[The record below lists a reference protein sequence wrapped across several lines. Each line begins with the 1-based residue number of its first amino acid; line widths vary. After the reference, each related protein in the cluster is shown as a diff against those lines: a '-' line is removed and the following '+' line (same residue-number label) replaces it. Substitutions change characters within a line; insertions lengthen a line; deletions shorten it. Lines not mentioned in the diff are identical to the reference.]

1 MEDQTPQDKNFLT
14 SVPSENISNGSEE
27 DDKILPL
34 IDSKKRRIRK
44 KKFTYSNPNEDML
57 NQLDSQRQKGFF
69 KRNFATLKGGSLR
82 AVVIYWIRMTTG
94 IGIMALPFYI
104 SQMGVLMGSIL
115 VLLAGFMSYFS
126 FKYIFTAQILT
137 GKKDLVQI
145 TRKFLPSWMVT
156 LYSYLLIVDIF
167 SAMVIYT
174 VVSWNL
180 FCYLIAIFGWAK
192 DEWIKDPNTLEFYD
206 YNKEVIIIRVIFLHV
221 IFLGLIP
228 LFLQR
233 SLESLKSV
241 SLIFMISLIFVVIV
255 LLAQTPLFFK
265 TYHHPTPPK
274 EPTPV
279 AYLYK
284 SFFRLKTF
292 SYLFSIVLAF
302 YVQSMIMSL
311 RKELLV
317 PTIKRLKKVASLSVG
332 TELILF
338 LVLGVTC
345 YIVFGDTYTTNL
357 IILRKP
363 LEGYK
368 VFEWVFR
375 VGLIMFFISN
385 VIGIPFYNVP
395 LRDAIIRKLNEIN
408 SSGGFGFS
416 LTFSFSE

>member
-1 MEDQTPQDKNFLT
+1 MEDQLKPEEKNQQPVFL
-14 SVPSENISNGSEE
+14 SEKDSYLSEQN
-27 DDKILPL
+27 DKILPL
-34 IDSKKRRIRK
+34 IDKKKKRKRK

-104 SQMGVLMGSIL
+104 SQMGVVMGAVL

-156 LYSYLLIVDIF
+156 LYSYLLIFDIF
-167 SAMVIYT
+167 SAQVIYT

-180 FCYLIAIFGWAK
+180 FSYLIATFGWVK
-192 DEWIKDPNTLEFYD
+192 DGWIKDKNTLEFND
-206 YNKEVIIIRVIFLHV
+206 YNKDVIIVRAIFLHT
-221 IFLGLIP
+221 IFFLLIP

-233 SLESLKSV
+233 SLEKMKII
-241 SLIFMISLIFVVIV
+241 SLIFLTSLIFVVIV
-255 LLAQTPLFFK
+255 LLAQTPFFYNN
-265 TYHHPTPPK
+265 YHHPTPPE

-279 AYLYK
+279 AYVYK

-292 SYLFSIVLAF
+292 SYLFSIILAF
-302 YVQSMIMSL
+302 YVQSMVMSL

-317 PTIKRLKKVASLSVG
+317 PTIKRLKKVATLSVG

-338 LVLGVTC
+338 LILGITC
-345 YIVFGDTYTTNL
+345 YIVFGDTYTTPL

-363 LEGYK
+363 LEEYI

-375 VGLIMFFISN
+375 VGVIFFFVPN
-385 VIGIPFYNVP
+385 VLGIPTYNVP
-395 LRDAIIRKLNEIN
+395 LRESILRKLNEYGTTGILILFFILN
-408 SSGGFGFS
+408 
-416 LTFSFSE
+416 L